1 MEPQPAKGRAESAAR
16 YGRPLGIGVLDWSTT
31 GWFERAECA
40 GEDPEVFFP
49 IGTTLAALAQLRMAK
64 SICSRC
70 PVSTECLQ
78 WALETDQDAGV
89 WGGLSEE
96 ERRALKRRGS
106 PK

>member
-1 MEPQPAKGRAESAAR
+1 MEPQPAESRTRPPER

-31 GWFERAECA
+31 EWFERAGCA

-49 IGTTLAALAQLRMAK
+49 LGTTPLAMAQLRTAK

-70 PVSTECLQ
+70 PVRTECLQ
-78 WALETDQDAGV
+78 WALETNQATGV

-96 ERRALKRRGS
+96 ERRGRG
-106 PK
+106 